1 MGRVARL
8 GVVCLMGLAVGLARL
23 VEVELDPGAQAPLVV
38 ALPAA
43 AVAAPEESPAP
54 VAAPAAAQPAAAPA
68 PAPTQTP
75 APGPVAGA
83 ADAEWPA
90 GRIYVVQAGDTLGTI
105 AQKTLGS
112 AKHWKR
118 LHDANRKAIPDP
130 GRMRAGTR
138 LVLPEVAPAS
148 GR

>member
-23 VEVELDPGAQAPLVV
+23 VEVELDPGPRAPLVV

-43 AVAAPEESPAP
+43 AVPPPEESPVP
-54 VAAPAAAQPAAAPA
+54 LAAPMPAQPAAA

-75 APGPVAGA
+75 APGPVVGA

-90 GRIYVVQAGDTLGTI
+90 GRIYVVQSGDTLGTI

-112 AKHWKR
+112 ARHWKR